1 MRTVEVLMGPIFIK
15 NSVVPKVISIFS
27 PIDVY
32 AITLFPFVFLSEG
45 LNEETRMHETIHFQ
59 QYMETLVIGFLIIY
73 VYDYVLRYIKYG
85 NGEKAYFKLR
95 AEQESYDNDSDPDY
109 LSKRKRFEWIF
120 KYSI

>member
-1 MRTVEVLMGPIFIK
+1 MGPIFIK